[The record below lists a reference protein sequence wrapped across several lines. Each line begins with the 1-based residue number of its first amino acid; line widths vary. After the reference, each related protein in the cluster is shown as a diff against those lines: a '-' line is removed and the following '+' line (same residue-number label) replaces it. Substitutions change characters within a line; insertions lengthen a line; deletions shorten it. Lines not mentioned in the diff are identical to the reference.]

1 MCDVTCTTAGG
12 AVVMATITALDK
24 MPTCCV
30 VDCENRTSSGV
41 KFFRIPAGSHP
52 FQKIDDICDCKL
64 LTHKNPLWHWC
75 HKHWWLSG
83 KVFSKHYPSLS
94 TLEVPKWHLRNTQ
107 VQSCDNV
114 CIFVAMATFPK
125 WWPVWS
131 AHVAVSAIFK
141 NACFCY

>member
-64 LTHKNPLWHWC
+64 LNGQTGTILR
-75 HKHWWLSG
+75 
-83 KVFSKHYPSLS
+83 SKRLVLVALTSYQETLKSSFIIPFCLLKLESLDCMNS
-94 TLEVPKWHLRNTQ
+94 FLYVKLCKLIVLQMSWTCVMLQT
-107 VQSCDNV
+107 
-114 CIFVAMATFPK
+114 
-125 WWPVWS
+125 
-131 AHVAVSAIFK
+131 
-141 NACFCY
+141 